1 MGKRKDLGLL
11 EKGKEFCKKLVL
23 PAILVGTALL
33 CGCGRGEQSDEEYGY
48 IIEKTQDYWFDDAPN
63 TGFLARDGYLYY
75 MDGAFCRISLEEL
88 NFYDR
93 EELYPMDSLLAVSP
107 DERIIGYALDK
118 DMNLYYATAFYNEP
132 GIVVYKC
139 SAEGEQIYQVAME
152 DEEGGYGFSTSC
164 PQLALDDEGNV
175 YVVSVKSILKV
186 DNQGNPA
193 GRIDIADMLTNQF
206 VRAYLMNASGG
217 SIFFFVDDP
226 TNLMRAV
233 YAIEGK
239 NSVGLQSVEG
249 FAPDYGAELYKGLK
263 GLLID
268 DRDDILYR
276 YDEQSGSMERVLRW
290 EDCDLYADEVDE
302 VIEIAEDR
310 FLVFCN
316 YNRGKE
322 DAQKCQILTKVPLDE
337 MPRKERIVLASL
349 YASQGVKKAV
359 VAFNQ
364 QSSQYHV
371 SIESYGVKSILEYNE
386 GAEVRLDSALAS
398 KDGPDLLD
406 LSHRD
411 IWKYA
416 NVGALDDL
424 YAYMG
429 EGGIK
434 KEDYLS
440 NMLEAFTVDGK
451 LVTIPKLFT
460 ISYVM
465 AQEETVSGLKDW
477 SMESVMALSEIYPD
491 RSLLP
496 EIWATADY
504 LMGNFCADYYLEKYI
519 DWESGACSFDSE
531 GFSRLLNWAKEQLL
545 QKGEGS
551 LLTPEFVYDYKSYL
565 SSLAVSGGRPVLR
578 GVPSVD
584 GKGRF
589 SVRVQ
594 DALSILANSRHKE
607 GAWEFLRF
615 YLEQAEEDGF
625 PTRIEY
631 LNAKEEEAMTER
643 IFYDENGKAIIG
655 PWFVSYIDGVSTSVY
670 AMTQEDAEVIRNF
683 IETMDFT
690 PRSSIRQSAVDI
702 VTEESKNFFS
712 GTKSAEEVTKII
724 QNRVSVL
731 ILENL

>member
-1 MGKRKDLGLL
+1 MGERKNLGLP
-11 EKGKEFCKKLVL
+11 ERGKGLCKKLL
-23 PAILVGTALL
+23 LLAILTGAALL
-33 CGCGRGEQSDEEYGY
+33 AGCGKGERSDGEYGY
-48 IIEKTQDYWFDDAPN
+48 IIEKTQAYGFDDAPC
-63 TGFLARDGYLYY
+63 TGFAARDGYLYY
-75 MDGAFCRISLEEL
+75 IDGGFCRISLEEL

-93 EELYPMDSLLAVSP
+93 EELYPMESLLATAP
-107 DERIIGYALDK
+107 NERIIGYALDR

-152 DEEGGYGFSTSC
+152 DEEAEYGLSSSR

-175 YVVSVKSILKV
+175 YVVSLKSILKV
-186 DNQGNPA
+186 DDQGNPA
-193 GRIDIADMLTNQF
+193 GRIDIADKLKSQL
-206 VRAYLMNASGG
+206 VRAYLLKTSGG

-226 TNLMRAV
+226 TSGMKEV
-233 YAIEGK
+233 YT
-239 NSVGLQSVEG
+239 VEG
-249 FAPDYGAELYKGLK
+249 ENSNWLQPVENFAPAYSAGLYKGLR

-268 DRDDILYR
+268 DRDDVLYR

-322 DAQKCQILTKVPLDE
+322 DAQKCRILTKVPLDE

-349 YASQGVKKAV
+349 YASQEVKKAV

-371 SIESYGVKSILEYNE
+371 SIESYGVGSIDEYNE
-386 GAEVRLDSALAS
+386 GAEIRLDGALAS

-411 IWKYA
+411 IWKYVNA
-416 NVGALDDL
+416 GALDDL

-429 EGGIK
+429 EDGIR

-440 NMLEAFTVDGK
+440 NLLEAFTVDGK
-451 LVTIPKLFT
+451 LVTIPRLFT
-460 ISYVM
+460 VSYVL
-465 AQEETVSGLKDW
+465 AQEGTVSGLKDW
-477 SMESVMALSEIYPD
+477 SMESVMALSERYPD

-519 DWESGACSFDSE
+519 DWESGDCDFDSE
-531 GFSRLLNWAKEQLL
+531 GFRSLLNWAKEGLR

-551 LLTPEFVYDYKSYL
+551 LLNPTFIYDYKSYL
-565 SSLAVSGGRPVLR
+565 YSLAGSRGRSVLL
-578 GVPSVD
+578 GIPTAD
-584 GKGRF
+584 GKGKF
-589 SVRVQ
+589 PVRVNN
-594 DALSILANSRHKE
+594 ALSILTNSRHKE
-607 GAWEFLRF
+607 GAWEFMRF
-615 YLEQAEEDGF
+615 YLEHAEEDGF
-625 PTRIEY
+625 PTRVED
-631 LNAKEEEAMTER
+631 LNAKEEEAMTGG
-643 IFYDENGKAIIG
+643 IFHDEKGEPMIRPWATTYINGVGMSI
-655 PWFVSYIDGVSTSVY
+655 Y
-670 AMTQEDAEVIRNF
+670 AMTQEEAEVMRNI

-690 PRSSIRQSAVDI
+690 PRSSVRQSVVDI
-702 VTEESKNFFS
+702 VTEESKSFFS

-731 ILENL
+731 IQENL